1 MELVH
6 ADQATAAATFTT
18 RPGAAPKETVG
29 LATALFTNGERL
41 FDLRLPE
48 DVRRRHRDTHTLLNA
63 MGSYLTRLRKAPD
76 PSAMP
81 DDPPKSAELMEWHL
95 ARSGNPRLPK
105 LERHVHF
112 QTWRVTLELEA
123 EISTA
128 LATLFMNKP
137 TTANKANK

>member
-18 RPGAAPKETVG
+18 RPAARQKPVG
-29 LATALFTNGERL
+29 LHATLLANGDRM
-41 FDLRLPE
+41 FDLRLAE
-48 DVRRRHRDTHTLLNA
+48 DVRRRHRQTHTLLNELD
-63 MGSYLTRLRKAPD
+63 SYLTRLRKAPD

-81 DDPPKSAELMEWHL
+81 DDPPKSPELMDWHM
-95 ARSGNPRLPK
+95 ARAGNPRLPK
-105 LERHVHF
+105 PERDVHF
-112 QTWRVTLELEA
+112 QTWRAFLELEA
-123 EISTA
+123 GISTA